1 MPERL
6 APELMALLVTRDFK
20 DGNVV
25 NLGIGMPLYCA
36 LHPRDDIEVIY
47 HSEQGLLGFG
57 EILDDPPPG
66 HRLQTAGGHLVAP
79 KPGMA
84 FMSHDESF
92 AIVRGGFIAYTVLGA
107 LQVDAEGSLANFLRP
122 GKTVG
127 SVGGGPDLAQCAKN
141 TYVMMTHTSRDGEP
155 KLVERCALPV
165 TAPRC
170 VTKIFTDVGVFR
182 VAQGALVVEEH
193 APGWSLDEIQAIT
206 GARLVADDDL
216 REVSLS

>member
-1 MPERL
+1 MPARL
-6 APELMALLVTRDFK
+6 APELMALLVVRDFK
-20 DGNVV
+20 DGDVV

-36 LHPRDDIEVIY
+36 LHPRGDIEVIY

-92 AIVRGGFIAYTVLGA
+92 AIVRGGFIDYTVLGA
-107 LQVDAEGSLANFLRP
+107 LQVDGEGSLANFLRP

-155 KLVERCALPV
+155 KLVERCTLPI

-182 VAQGALVVEEH
+182 VSQDALVVEEH

-206 GARLVADDDL
+206 GARLVADPNL
-216 REVSLS
+216 REVALS

>member
-1 MPERL
+1 MPDRL
-6 APELMALLVTRDFK
+6 SPEIMALLVTREFG
-20 DGNVV
+20 DGDVV

-79 KPGMA
+79 KPGMV

-92 AIVRGGFIAYTVLGA
+92 ALVRGGFIDFTVLGA
-107 LQVDAEGSLANFLRP
+107 LQVDAQGNLANFLRP

-155 KLVERCALPV
+155 KLVERCSLPV
-165 TAPRC
+165 TAARC
-170 VTKIFTDVGVFR
+170 VTKVFTDVGVFR
-182 VAQGALVVEEH
+182 VSGEALVVEEH
-193 APGWSLDEIQAIT
+193 APGWSLEEIQAIT
-206 GARLVADDDL
+206 GARLVADPNL
-216 REVSLS
+216 REVALS